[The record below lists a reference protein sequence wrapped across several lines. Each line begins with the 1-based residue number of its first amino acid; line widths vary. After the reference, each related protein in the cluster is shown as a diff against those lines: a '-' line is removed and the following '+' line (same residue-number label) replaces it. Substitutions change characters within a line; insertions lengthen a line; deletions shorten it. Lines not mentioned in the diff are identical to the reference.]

1 MVEYKANIKKGDI
14 KLKTFAKVLLNYFQ
28 ELNISLPRD
37 LKIDNIQMDSKK
49 VEKGSLFIAINNGHN
64 YIDEALEKGAELVI
78 CDRSQKNGNEKIIK
92 VLDTITFLQD
102 IAKLYRE
109 KLGIKVIAVT
119 GSEGKTT
126 TKDLVHGILST
137 KYKVQKTLGNYNNQ
151 IGLPFTLLQL
161 KDEDEIVVLEM
172 GMSNLGEIDIL
183 SKIAKP
189 DYAVITNIGD
199 SHLEFLKNRDNV
211 FKAKTEVL
219 NYVDKNNVIVYG
231 DDFYL
236 KNLKALKIGFEN
248 KNNYVINNYDEIYE
262 GVNFFL
268 NDEKYF
274 VPLNGVY
281 NVVNASFAIVLGKI
295 FEMSYDE
302 IESALKNVK
311 ITSMRFEKIEKNKIL
326 FINDAYNAS
335 PVSMKMAL
343 NAFSLLPLD
352 KKKVVVLGDALELG
366 DKEIEYHIDILNEVL
381 KYKFDKVFIYGERM
395 KKALEKLNNP
405 EIIHFTKKE
414 DIRDELNKIEN
425 VSVLLKGSR
434 GMKLEEI
441 IM

>member
-49 VEKGSLFIAINNGHN
+49 VEKGSLFIAINNGHK

-343 NAFSLLPLD
+343 NAFSSLPLD

-366 DKEIEYHIDILNEVL
+366 DREIEYHIDILNEVL

>member
-1 MVEYKANIKKGDI
+1 MVKYRANIKKGDV
-14 KLKTFAKVLLNYFQ
+14 KLKTFTEVLLNYFQ
-28 ELNISLPRD
+28 KLNINLPKN
-37 LKIDNIQMDSKK
+37 LEINNIQMDSKK
-49 VEKGSLFIAINNGHN
+49 VEKGSLFIAINNGYN
-64 YIDEALEKGAELVI
+64 YIDEALKKGAELII
-78 CDRSQKNGNEKIIK
+78 CDKSPTNESEKIIK
-92 VLDTITFLQD
+92 VLNSIDFLQD

-109 KLGIKVIAVT
+109 KLCIKIIAVT

-126 TKDLVHGILST
+126 TKDLIHGVLST
-137 KYKVQKTLGNYNNQ
+137 KYKTQKTLGNYNNQ

-161 KDEDEIVVLEM
+161 KESDEIVVLEM
-172 GMSNLGEIDIL
+172 GMSNLGEIDLL

-189 DYAVITNIGD
+189 NYAVITNIGD

-219 NYVDKNNVIVYG
+219 NYVDKNNTLVYG

-236 KNLKALKIGFEN
+236 KNLEALKIGFEN
-248 KNNYVINNYDEIYE
+248 KNNYIINNFVESYE

-268 NDEKYF
+268 NDERYF
-274 VPLNGVY
+274 VSLNGLH
-281 NVVNASFAIVLGKI
+281 NVINASFAIALGKI
-295 FEMSYDE
+295 FGMSYDE
-302 IESALKNVK
+302 IKNALKNIK

-343 NAFSLLPLD
+343 NAFASLPL
-352 KKKVVVLGDALELG
+352 KKKKIVVLGDALELG
-366 DKEIEYHIDILNEVL
+366 DKEIEYHVDILKEAL
-381 KYKFDKVFIYGERM
+381 KYEFNEVFIYGERM
-395 KKALEKLNNP
+395 KKASEKLNNP
-405 EIIHFTKKE
+405 KIIHFTKKE
-414 DIRDELNKIEN
+414 DIRDELNKTEN
-425 VSVLLKGSR
+425 VAVLLKGSR

>member
-1 MVEYKANIKKGDI
+1 MVKYRANIKKGDV
-14 KLKTFAKVLLNYFQ
+14 KLKAFTEVLLNYFQ
-28 ELNISLPRD
+28 KLNIRLPKD

-49 VEKGSLFIAINNGHN
+49 VEKGSLFIAINNGYK
-64 YIDEALEKGAELVI
+64 YIDEALKKGAELII
-78 CDRSQKNGNEKIIK
+78 CDKSSTNESEKIIK
-92 VLDTITFLQD
+92 VLNSISFLQD

-109 KLGIKVIAVT
+109 KLCVKIIAVT

-126 TKDLVHGILST
+126 TKDLIHGVLST
-137 KYKVQKTLGNYNNQ
+137 KYKTQKTLGNYNNQ

-161 KDEDEIVVLEM
+161 KESDEIAVLEM
-172 GMSNLGEIDIL
+172 GMSNLGEIDLL
-183 SKIAKP
+183 SKVAKP

-219 NYVDKNNVIVYG
+219 NYVDKNNTLVYG

-236 KNLKALKIGFEN
+236 KNLEALKIGFEN
-248 KNNYVINNYDEIYE
+248 KNNYIINNYVEIYE
-262 GVNFFL
+262 GVNFSL
-268 NDEKYF
+268 NDERYF
-274 VPLNGVY
+274 VPLNGLY
-281 NVVNASFAIVLGKI
+281 NTVNASFAIALGKI
-295 FEMSYDE
+295 FGMFYDE
-302 IESALKNVK
+302 IQNALKNIK

-343 NAFSLLPLD
+343 NAFFSLPL
-352 KKKVVVLGDALELG
+352 KKKKIVVLGDALELG
-366 DKEIEYHIDILNEVL
+366 DKEIEYHIDILNEAL
-381 KYKFDKVFIYGERM
+381 KYEFDKIFIYGERM

-405 EIIHFTKKE
+405 KIIHFTKKE
-414 DIRDELNKIEN
+414 NIRDELDKIGD
-425 VSVLLKGSR
+425 VAVLLKGSR

>member
-343 NAFSLLPLD
+343 NAFSSLPLD

-366 DKEIEYHIDILNEVL
+366 DREIEYHIDILNEVL

>member
-1 MVEYKANIKKGDI
+1 MVKYKASIKKGDV
-14 KLKTFAKVLLNYFQ
+14 KLKTFTEVLLNYFQ
-28 ELNISLPRD
+28 KLNIKLPKN
-37 LKIDNIQMDSKK
+37 LEIDNIQMDSKK
-49 VEKGSLFIAINNGHN
+49 VEKGSLFIAINNGYN
-64 YIDEALEKGAELVI
+64 YIDEALKKGAELII
-78 CDRSQKNGNEKIIK
+78 CDKSPTNESEKIIK
-92 VLDTITFLQD
+92 VLNSIDFLQN

-109 KLGIKVIAVT
+109 KLCTKIIAVT

-126 TKDLVHGILST
+126 TKDLIHGVLST
-137 KYKVQKTLGNYNNQ
+137 KYKTQKTLGNYNNQ

-161 KDEDEIVVLEM
+161 KESDEIAVLEM
-172 GMSNLGEIDIL
+172 GMSNLGEIDLL
-183 SKIAKP
+183 SKIARP

-219 NYVDKNNVIVYG
+219 NYVNKNNILVYG

-236 KNLKALKIGFEN
+236 KNLEALKIGFKN
-248 KNNYVINNYDEIYE
+248 KNNYIINNFIEIYE

-268 NDEKYF
+268 NNEKYF
-274 VPLNGVY
+274 VPLNGLY
-281 NVVNASFAIVLGKI
+281 NVVNASFAIALGKI
-295 FEMSYDE
+295 FDMSYDE
-302 IESALKNVK
+302 IKNGLKNIK

-343 NAFSLLPLD
+343 NAFSSLPLN

-366 DKEIEYHIDILNEVL
+366 DKEIEYHIDILKEAL
-381 KYKFDKVFIYGERM
+381 KYEFDKVFVYGERM
-395 KKALEKLNNP
+395 KKASDELNNP
-405 EIIHFTKKE
+405 KIIHFTKKE
-414 DIRDELNKIEN
+414 EVRDELNKIED
-425 VSVLLKGSR
+425 VAVLLKASR

>member
-1 MVEYKANIKKGDI
+1 MVKYRANIKKGDV
-14 KLKTFAKVLLNYFQ
+14 KLKTFTEVLLNYFQ
-28 ELNISLPRD
+28 KLNINLPKN
-37 LKIDNIQMDSKK
+37 LEINNIQMDSKK
-49 VEKGSLFIAINNGHN
+49 VEKGSLFIAINNGYN
-64 YIDEALEKGAELVI
+64 YIDEALKKGAELII
-78 CDRSQKNGNEKIIK
+78 CDKSPTNESEKIIK
-92 VLDTITFLQD
+92 VLNSIDFLQD

-109 KLGIKVIAVT
+109 KLCIKIIAVT

-126 TKDLVHGILST
+126 TKDLIHGVLST
-137 KYKVQKTLGNYNNQ
+137 KYKTQKTLGNYNNQ

-161 KDEDEIVVLEM
+161 KESDEIVVLEM
-172 GMSNLGEIDIL
+172 GMSNLGEIDLL

-189 DYAVITNIGD
+189 NYAVITNIGD

-219 NYVDKNNVIVYG
+219 NYVDKNNTLVYG

-236 KNLKALKIGFEN
+236 RNLEALKIGFEN
-248 KNNYVINNYDEIYE
+248 KNNYIINNFVESYE

-268 NDEKYF
+268 NDERYF
-274 VPLNGVY
+274 VSLNGLY
-281 NVVNASFAIVLGKI
+281 NVINASFAIALGKI
-295 FEMSYDE
+295 FGMSYDE
-302 IESALKNVK
+302 IKNALKNIK

-343 NAFSLLPLD
+343 NAFASLPL
-352 KKKVVVLGDALELG
+352 KKKKIVVLGDALELG
-366 DKEIEYHIDILNEVL
+366 DKEIEYHVDILKEAL
-381 KYKFDKVFIYGERM
+381 KYEFNEVFIYGERM
-395 KKALEKLNNP
+395 KKASEKLNNP
-405 EIIHFTKKE
+405 KIIHFTKKE
-414 DIRDELNKIEN
+414 DIRDELNKTEN
-425 VSVLLKGSR
+425 VAVLLKGSR

>member
-1 MVEYKANIKKGDI
+1 M
-14 KLKTFAKVLLNYFQ
+14 KTFTEVLLNYFQ
-28 ELNISLPRD
+28 KLNINLPKN
-37 LKIDNIQMDSKK
+37 LEINNIQMDSKK
-49 VEKGSLFIAINNGHN
+49 VEKGSLFIAINNGYN
-64 YIDEALEKGAELVI
+64 YIDEALKKGAELII
-78 CDRSQKNGNEKIIK
+78 CDKSPTNESEKIIK
-92 VLDTITFLQD
+92 VLNSIDFLQD

-109 KLGIKVIAVT
+109 KLCIKIIAVT

-126 TKDLVHGILST
+126 TKDLIHGVLST
-137 KYKVQKTLGNYNNQ
+137 KYKTQKTLGNYNNQ

-161 KDEDEIVVLEM
+161 KESDEIVVLEM
-172 GMSNLGEIDIL
+172 GMSNLGEIDLL

-189 DYAVITNIGD
+189 NYAVITNIGD

-219 NYVDKNNVIVYG
+219 NYVDKNNTLVYG

-236 KNLKALKIGFEN
+236 KNLEALKIGFEN
-248 KNNYVINNYDEIYE
+248 KNNYIINNFVESYE

-268 NDEKYF
+268 NDERYF
-274 VPLNGVY
+274 VSLNGLH
-281 NVVNASFAIVLGKI
+281 NVINASFAIALGKI
-295 FEMSYDE
+295 FGMSYDE
-302 IESALKNVK
+302 IKNALKNIK

-343 NAFSLLPLD
+343 NAFASLPL
-352 KKKVVVLGDALELG
+352 KKKKIVVLGDALELG
-366 DKEIEYHIDILNEVL
+366 DKEIEYHVDILKEAL
-381 KYKFDKVFIYGERM
+381 KYEFNEVFIYGERM
-395 KKALEKLNNP
+395 KKASEKLNNP
-405 EIIHFTKKE
+405 KIIHFTKKE
-414 DIRDELNKIEN
+414 DIRDELNKTEN
-425 VSVLLKGSR
+425 VAVLLKGSR

>member
-49 VEKGSLFIAINNGHN
+49 VEKGSLFIAINNGHK

-183 SKIAKP
+183 SKVAKP

-343 NAFSLLPLD
+343 NAFSSLPLD

-366 DKEIEYHIDILNEVL
+366 DREIEYHIDILNEVL

>member
-343 NAFSLLPLD
+343 NAFSSLPLD

>member
-1 MVEYKANIKKGDI
+1 MVKYRANIKKGDV
-14 KLKTFAKVLLNYFQ
+14 KLKTFTEVLLNYFQ
-28 ELNISLPRD
+28 KLNINLPKN
-37 LKIDNIQMDSKK
+37 LEIDNIQMDSKK
-49 VEKGSLFIAINNGHN
+49 VEKGSLFIAINNGYN
-64 YIDEALEKGAELVI
+64 YIDEALKKGAELII
-78 CDRSQKNGNEKIIK
+78 CDKSPTNESEKIIK
-92 VLDTITFLQD
+92 VLNSIDFLQN

-109 KLGIKVIAVT
+109 KLCTKIIAVT

-126 TKDLVHGILST
+126 TKDLIHGVLST
-137 KYKVQKTLGNYNNQ
+137 KYKTQKTLGNYNNQ

-161 KDEDEIVVLEM
+161 KESDEIAVLEM
-172 GMSNLGEIDIL
+172 GMSNLGEIDLL
-183 SKIAKP
+183 SKIARP

-219 NYVDKNNVIVYG
+219 NYVNKNNILVYG

-236 KNLKALKIGFEN
+236 KNLEALKIGFEN
-248 KNNYVINNYDEIYE
+248 KNDYIINNFIEIYE

-268 NDEKYF
+268 NNEKYF
-274 VPLNGVY
+274 VPLNGLY
-281 NVVNASFAIVLGKI
+281 NVVNASFAIALGKI

-302 IESALKNVK
+302 IKNALKNIK

-343 NAFSLLPLD
+343 NAFSSLPLN

-366 DKEIEYHIDILNEVL
+366 DKEIEYHVDILTEAL
-381 KYKFDKVFIYGERM
+381 KYEFDKVFIYGERM
-395 KKALEKLNNP
+395 KKALDELNNP
-405 EIIHFTKKE
+405 KIIHFTKKE
-414 DIRDELNKIEN
+414 EIRDELNKTGD
-425 VSVLLKGSR
+425 VAVLLKGSR

>member
-1 MVEYKANIKKGDI
+1 MKAFVE
-14 KLKTFAKVLLNYFQ
+14 VLLNYFQ
-28 ELNISLPRD
+28 KLNINLPKN
-37 LKIDNIQMDSKK
+37 LEINNIQMDSKK
-49 VEKGSLFIAINNGHN
+49 VEKGSLFIAINNGYN
-64 YIDEALEKGAELVI
+64 YIGEALKRGAELII
-78 CDRSQKNGNEKIIK
+78 CDKSPINESEKIIK
-92 VLDTITFLQD
+92 VLNSVEFLQD

-109 KLGIKVIAVT
+109 KLSIKIIAVT

-126 TKDLVHGILST
+126 TKDLIHGVLST
-137 KYKVQKTLGNYNNQ
+137 KYKAQKTLGNYNNQ

-161 KDEDEIVVLEM
+161 KESDEIVVLEM
-172 GMSNLGEIDIL
+172 GMSNLGEIDLL

-219 NYVDKNNVIVYG
+219 NYVDKNNTLVHG

-236 KNLKALKIGFEN
+236 KNLEALKIGFKN
-248 KNNYVINNYDEIYE
+248 KNNYVINNFIEIYE

-268 NDEKYF
+268 NNEKYF
-274 VPLNGVY
+274 VPLNGLY
-281 NVVNASFAIVLGKI
+281 NTVNASFAIALGKI
-295 FEMSYDE
+295 FGMSYDE
-302 IESALKNVK
+302 IQNALKNIK

-343 NAFSLLPLD
+343 NAFSSLPLN
-352 KKKVVVLGDALELG
+352 KKKIVVLGDALELG
-366 DKEIEYHIDILNEVL
+366 DKEIEYHVDILNEAL
-381 KYKFDKVFIYGERM
+381 KYEFDKVFVYGERM
-395 KKALEKLNNP
+395 KKALDELNSSK
-405 EIIHFTKKE
+405 IIHFTKKE
-414 DIRDELNKIEN
+414 DIRDELNKN
-425 VSVLLKGSR
+425 GDVAVLLKGSR
-434 GMKLEEI
+434 GMRLEEI

>member
-1 MVEYKANIKKGDI
+1 MVKYRANIKKGDV
-14 KLKTFAKVLLNYFQ
+14 KLKTFTEVLLNYFQ
-28 ELNISLPRD
+28 KLNINLPKN
-37 LKIDNIQMDSKK
+37 LEIDNIQMDSKK
-49 VEKGSLFIAINNGHN
+49 VEKGSLFIAINNGYN
-64 YIDEALEKGAELVI
+64 YIDEALKKGAELII
-78 CDRSQKNGNEKIIK
+78 CDKSPTNESEKIIK
-92 VLDTITFLQD
+92 VLNSIVFLQN

-109 KLGIKVIAVT
+109 KLCIKIIAVT

-126 TKDLVHGILST
+126 TKDLIHGVLST
-137 KYKVQKTLGNYNNQ
+137 KYKTQKTLGNYNNQ

-161 KDEDEIVVLEM
+161 KESDEIVVLEM
-172 GMSNLGEIDIL
+172 GMSNLGEIDLL

-189 DYAVITNIGD
+189 NYAVITNIGD

-219 NYVDKNNVIVYG
+219 NYVDKNNTLVYG

-236 KNLKALKIGFEN
+236 KNLEALKIGFEN
-248 KNNYVINNYDEIYE
+248 KNNYIINNFVESYE

-268 NDEKYF
+268 NDERYF
-274 VPLNGVY
+274 VSLNGLH
-281 NVVNASFAIVLGKI
+281 NVINASFAIALGKI
-295 FEMSYDE
+295 FGMSYDE
-302 IESALKNVK
+302 IKNALKNIK

-343 NAFSLLPLD
+343 NAFASLPL
-352 KKKVVVLGDALELG
+352 KKKKIVVLGDALELG
-366 DKEIEYHIDILNEVL
+366 DKEIEYHVDILKEAL
-381 KYKFDKVFIYGERM
+381 KYEFNEVFIYGERM
-395 KKALEKLNNP
+395 KKASEKLNNP
-405 EIIHFTKKE
+405 KIIHFTKKE
-414 DIRDELNKIEN
+414 DIRDELNKTEN
-425 VSVLLKGSR
+425 VAVLLKGSR